1 MKTMTKTMFG
11 FFCAILMAT
20 VSQAQETGETVL
32 SNGLKYVG
40 TPYVAHTLDVDGPEE
55 LILNCDEVDCTT
67 FVEYVLAESL
77 CPKLDNG
84 DISEGV
90 FADKLQQIRYRNGQ
104 IDGYTS
110 RLHYITEWV
119 NNAVQKGFLKDVT
132 AVKSSIVHEFASA
145 IVQTIGKL

>member
-77 CPKLDNG
+77 CL
-84 DISEGV
+84 
-90 FADKLQQIRYRNGQ
+90 
-104 IDGYTS
+104 IDHILCFFWQVLICHRTS
-110 RLHYITEWV
+110 CD
-119 NNAVQKGFLKDVT
+119 GSF
-132 AVKSSIVHEFASA
+132 
-145 IVQTIGKL
+145 GK